1 MKRKLNGLAAAL
13 ICALGTPAARADCWG
28 NSGDRLVP
36 LVELYTAEGC
46 NECPAADRWLS
57 ELSKQPESVRPSL
70 LALHVDY
77 WDEIGWPD
85 KFADPLHGK
94 RQEARVMLAG
104 KRVVYTPQV
113 MVGRDTQV
121 DWQNPRR
128 LSSRLQSSQAGSPLM
143 DLTLQADRRPGNT
156 LQVRFSGTLREDE
169 HGQLKPAQLQP
180 LLWLAL
186 YQDGLSS
193 AVTAGENKGMT
204 LRHDRVVRSLKGP
217 WRMQESRFEGE
228 VGVSLPQAEAD
239 QLGLVLFAESSSTGA
254 GLQSLE
260 LPLSSCFR

>member
-1 MKRKLNGLAAAL
+1 MKQALRGLTAAL
-13 ICALGTPAARADCWG
+13 ICVLVMQTAGAACLGG
-28 NSGDRLVP
+28 SGERQVP

-57 ELSKQPESVRPSL
+57 ELSKQPVSVRPAL

-85 KFADPLHGK
+85 RFADPLHGK

-113 MVGRDTQV
+113 MVGRNTQV
-121 DWQNPRR
+121 DWRNPRR
-128 LSSRLQSSQAGSPLM
+128 LASSLQSLQADSPAV
-143 DLTLQADRRPGNT
+143 DLTLHADRQRGNT
-156 LQVRFSGTLREDE
+156 LQVRFSANLRKDE
-169 HGQLKPAQLQP
+169 HAALQP

-193 AVTAGENKGMT
+193 AVTAGENKGLT

-217 WRMQESRFEGE
+217 WRMQENRFEGE
-228 VGVSLPQAEAD
+228 VGLVLPQADAD
-239 QLGLVLFAESSSTGA
+239 QFGLVLFAESSLTGT

-260 LPLSSCFR
+260 LPLSACVP

>member
-1 MKRKLNGLAAAL
+1 MKQTLSGSAIVL
-13 ICALGTPAARADCWG
+13 ICVLGIHAASAKCLG
-28 NSGDRLVP
+28 KSGERLVP

-57 ELSKQPESVRPSL
+57 ELSKQPASARPSL

-85 KFADPLHGK
+85 RFAAPLHGK
-94 RQEARVMLAG
+94 RQEARVTLAG

-113 MVGRDTQV
+113 MVGRNTQV
-121 DWQNPRR
+121 DWRDPRR
-128 LSSRLQSSQAGSPLM
+128 LASSLSSLADSPAV
-143 DLTLQADRRPGNT
+143 DLTLQANRQQGT
-156 LQVRFSGTLREDE
+156 GLLVRFSATLRQNE
-169 HGQLKPAQLQP
+169 HVRLQP

-193 AVTAGENKGMT
+193 TVTAGENKGMT
-204 LRHDRVVRSLKGP
+204 LRHDRVVRTLKGP

-228 VGVSLPQAEAD
+228 ASISLPQAGED
-239 QLGLVLFAESSSTGA
+239 QLGLVLFAESSLTGA

-260 LPLSSCFR
+260 LPLSACPADG

>member
-1 MKRKLNGLAAAL
+1 MKQTLSGLAAAL
-13 ICALGTPAARADCWG
+13 ICALGVQNAGASCLG
-28 NSGDRLVP
+28 NSGERLVP

-46 NECPAADRWLS
+46 NECPAADRWMS
-57 ELSKQPESVRPSL
+57 ELSKQPASTRPSL

-85 KFADPLHGK
+85 RFAAPLHGK

-121 DWQNPRR
+121 DWRDSRR
-128 LSSRLQSSQAGSPLM
+128 FESSLQQQTGSPPV
-143 DLTLQADRRPGNT
+143 DLTLQAERRQGDS
-156 LQVRFSGTLREDE
+156 LQVRFSAVVREKD
-169 HGQLKPAQLQP
+169 HAQWQP

-186 YQDGLSS
+186 YQNALGSV
-193 AVTAGENKGMT
+193 VTAGENKGMT
-204 LRHDRVVRSLKGP
+204 LRHDRVVRSLRGP
-217 WRMQESRFEGE
+217 WKMQEGRFEGE

-239 QLGLVLFAESSSTGA
+239 QLGLVLFAESSRTGA

-260 LPLSSCFR
+260 LPLSACLR

>member
-1 MKRKLNGLAAAL
+1 MKQAFSGLATAL
-13 ICALGTPAARADCWG
+13 ICALGVQSAGASCIG
-28 NSGDRLVP
+28 QSGERLVP

-46 NECPAADRWLS
+46 DECPAADRWMS
-57 ELSKQPESVRPSL
+57 ERSKQSASTRPSL

-85 KFADPLHGK
+85 RFAAPLHGK
-94 RQEARVMLAG
+94 RQEARVILAG

-121 DWQNPRR
+121 DWRDSHR
-128 LSSRLQSSQAGSPLM
+128 YESSLQQQADSPSV
-143 DLTLQADRRPGNT
+143 DLALQAERQQGER
-156 LQVRFSGTLREDE
+156 LQVRFSAVMREDE
-169 HGQLKPAQLQP
+169 QAQSQPTQLQP

-186 YQDGLSS
+186 YQDALGSV
-193 AVTAGENKGMT
+193 VTAGENKGMT

-217 WRMQESRFEGE
+217 WKMQEGRFEGE
-228 VGVSLPQAEAD
+228 VDVSLPQAEAD
-239 QLGLVLFAESSSTGA
+239 QLGLVLFAESSRTGA

-260 LPLSSCFR
+260 LPLSACLR

>member
-1 MKRKLNGLAAAL
+1 MKPTFSGLATAL
-13 ICALGTPAARADCWG
+13 ICALGIQAASASCLG
-28 NSGDRLVP
+28 KSGERLVP

-46 NECPAADRWLS
+46 NECPAADRWMS
-57 ELSKQPESVRPSL
+57 ELSKQPASTRPSL

-85 KFADPLHGK
+85 RFAAPLHGK
-94 RQEARVMLAG
+94 RQEARVTLAG

-121 DWQNPRR
+121 DWRNSRR
-128 LSSRLQSSQAGSPLM
+128 LASSLQQQQADSPSVV
-143 DLTLQADRRPGNT
+143 LTLQAEPRQGST
-156 LQVRFSGTLREDE
+156 LQVRFSATLREGE
-169 HGQLKPAQLQP
+169 HTQLQLEQSQP

-186 YQDGLSS
+186 YQDALSS
-193 AVTAGENKGMT
+193 EITAGENEGKT

-217 WRMQESRFEGE
+217 WQMQESRFEGE
-228 VGVSLPQAEAD
+228 ASISLPQAEAN
-239 QLGLVLFAESSSTGA
+239 QLGLVLFAESSRTGA

-260 LPLSSCFR
+260 LPLSACLR

>member
-1 MKRKLNGLAAAL
+1 MKQTLSGVAAAL
-13 ICALGTPAARADCWG
+13 VCVFAPHAAQALCHGESAEHR
-28 NSGDRLVP
+28 VP

-57 ELSKQPESVRPSL
+57 TLSKRPASERPTL

-85 KFADPLHGK
+85 RFADPLHGK
-94 RQEARVMLAG
+94 RQEARVLLSG

-113 MVGRDTQV
+113 MMGRDTQV
-121 DWQNPRR
+121 DWRDGQRVAAEF
-128 LSSRLQSSQAGSPLM
+128 QALRNQAPAL
-143 DLTLQADRRPGNT
+143 DLTAQADRGSGDALR
-156 LQVRFSGTLREDE
+156 VRFSAVLRDDA
-169 HGQLKPAQLQP
+169 HARSQP

-193 AVTAGENKGMT
+193 VVTAGENDGLT

-217 WRMQESRFEGE
+217 WRMQNGRFDGE
-228 VGVSLPQAEAD
+228 ASLVLPQPETER
-239 QLGLVLFAESSSTGA
+239 LGLVLFAESSLTGA
-254 GLQSLE
+254 GMQSLD
-260 LPLSSCFR
+260 LPLSACLP